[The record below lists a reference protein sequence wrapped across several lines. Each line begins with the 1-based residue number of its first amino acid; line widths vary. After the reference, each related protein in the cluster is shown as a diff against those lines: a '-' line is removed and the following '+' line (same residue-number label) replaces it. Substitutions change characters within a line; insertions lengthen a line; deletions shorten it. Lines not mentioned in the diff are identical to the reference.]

1 MTEEKILMQEEK
13 ILKNSGVPDINPA
26 TWEVEVGELGFK
38 ASSDKRGRPNLKDT
52 CAEELHV

>member
-38 ASSDKRGRPNLKDT
+38 ASLKGGDPI
-52 CAEELHV
+52 